1 MAHRPIVQVA
11 VVLEHI
17 PGQIARVRLVVLA
30 EVAMGVLEV
39 ETILAQQAQ
48 QTRVVAVVVQHT
60 KTTLRQ
66 LAVPVV
72 PVSSSFVT

>member
-17 PGQIARVRLVVLA
+17 SGQIARVRLVVLA